1 MKRPRKVLLLG
12 AGGMGMA
19 PLALYLRGAGVR
31 VEAFDHKFREPLRTE
46 LENAGVK
53 ILHEPEAILTPDCV
67 VRSSAIPA
75 DDPMVSEWVNAD
87 VPVYKRGEFLS
98 SLFSRKRV
106 IAVVGSHGKNKCC
119 WAHCLGSRAFKLS
132 MLIFGW
138 CTIH

>member
-1 MKRPRKVLLLG
+1 
-12 AGGMGMA
+12 MGMA

-75 DDPMVSEWVNAD
+75 DDPMVSRVGKCRCSCLQKGRIF
-87 VPVYKRGEFLS
+87 V
-98 SLFSRKRV
+98 FS
-106 IAVVGSHGKNKCC
+106 I
-119 WAHCLGSRAFKLS
+119 LP
-132 MLIFGW
+132 
-138 CTIH
+138 